1 MPRLFSALRYAGRSG
16 RDSSDLLEAALELVG
31 VAMVAV
37 GPDGRLTHANRH
49 ARELLGAGCG
59 ALGTYPDTWM
69 RELRPR
75 TASGV
80 PILIEDLAPIR
91 ALEGEVVSGVD
102 VLVALPRGDVLLETA
117 ARPAKDRRG
126 RRRGAVVTL
135 VDVTELRSLEGRM
148 RATEWAPWQPDPA
161 A

>member
-1 MPRLFSALRYAGRSG
+1 
-16 RDSSDLLEAALELVG
+16 
-31 VAMVAV
+31 MVAV
-37 GPDGRLTHANRH
+37 GADGCLTHANRH

-75 TASGV
+75 TASGIAM
-80 PILIEDLAPIR
+80 PLEDLAPIR
-91 ALEGEVVSGVD
+91 ALEGEVVRGLD

-135 VDVTELRSLEGRM
+135 VDVTERRVIEGRM
-148 RATEWAPWQPDPA
+148 RAATRTPWQSGPA

>member
-1 MPRLFSALRYAGRSG
+1 
-16 RDSSDLLEAALELVG
+16 
-31 VAMVAV
+31 
-37 GPDGRLTHANRH
+37 
-49 ARELLGAGCG
+49 
-59 ALGTYPDTWM
+59 
-69 RELRPR
+69 
-75 TASGV
+75 
-80 PILIEDLAPIR
+80 
-91 ALEGEVVSGVD
+91 VSGVD